1 MDNDLIDDNGFEL
14 GMPTHEELLR
24 HMCDLLQAEL
34 DITRRDLRQAHK
46 SLAGVIT
53 MYRQADKELS
63 ALRVEHERIRWALS
77 DVHHRQSVL
86 ETSKMVYQYG
96 DHCPGVVDV
105 SPTPASPNR
114 QRR

>member
-96 DHCPGVVDV
+96 DHCPGI
-105 SPTPASPNR
+105 TPD
-114 QRR
+114 RRS